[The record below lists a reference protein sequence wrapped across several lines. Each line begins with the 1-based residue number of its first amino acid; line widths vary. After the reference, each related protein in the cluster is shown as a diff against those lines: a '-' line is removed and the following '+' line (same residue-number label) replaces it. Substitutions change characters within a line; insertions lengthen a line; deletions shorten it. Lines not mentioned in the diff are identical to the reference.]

1 MNEQNHSGSGHNI
14 NANRDIFIDSIP
26 RIASDLT
33 TVVNVLGKKLFD
45 NIAAEQKE
53 VTSSF
58 SIEAKIQ
65 YNDIVRFKVIIDN
78 YKSFTGKLY
87 TIYKEFDNMGT
98 NKTHIVL
105 ENIKLTYLKEKATH
119 LYKNQ
124 GLNEINVIRNSADD
138 LIDAVEASLLNEIRR
153 SSNIESSVEFINLS
167 LQVVLIDAFIRCKIL
182 EEPPKD
188 VIT

>member
-1 MNEQNHSGSGHNI
+1 MNEQNHSGSGDNI
-14 NANRDIFIDSIP
+14 NAARDIFIDSIP

-33 TVVNVLGKKLFD
+33 AVVNVLSKKLFD
-45 NIAAEQKE
+45 NIVTEQKGL
-53 VTSSF
+53 TSPF
-58 SIEAKIQ
+58 KIETKIQ
-65 YNDIVRFKVIIDN
+65 HNDIVRFKVIIDN
-78 YKSFTGKLY
+78 YKFFVGKLY

-105 ENIKLTYLKEKATH
+105 ENIKLTYLKEKSTLLH
-119 LYKNQ
+119 KNQ
-124 GLNEINVIRNSADD
+124 GLEEIDVIRNSADD
-138 LIDAVEASLLNEIRR
+138 LVEAVEASLLNEIRR